1 MKSEKFLRLLSAFVN
16 DKKLDAKTEYDWEN
30 IYYLASIHNVLGM
43 LYVCIKNN
51 ELNVPTEILAKLQRD
66 FLNTSAFAMK
76 REAIVDNLSNI
87 LAKNNIENVFIKGY
101 VVKDYY
107 PVKEMR
113 TMGDVDV
120 LIREEDREKCH
131 RVLVENGFEYDDF
144 GSKKYVRN
152 YVKKPILFEVH
163 TKLIS
168 KNTVPNVNLKEYFV
182 NPFNHLEET
191 KENTKFLNKEYH
203 FIYLISHM
211 VKHFVY
217 GGFGVSMILDIPA
230 FINHYK
236 DTIDWK
242 YIASEIDGLGLSYF
256 TQVIF
261 KICNLYFDVVIPE
274 EIGTVKLS
282 DDDIEAI
289 CEYMINGGVF
299 GYVGRN
305 NDAIRV
311 SKHIRNTNVF
321 AATAYRFLD
330 FMQWLFPSYEYMS
343 DKYDWFR
350 GKPKVFLPLGWI
362 YCIWYRM
369 FKHKENSFSRI
380 RQALQSGDDVKKHSE
395 IEKLMG
401 IGIKKG
407 M

>member
-1 MKSEKFLRLLSAFVN
+1 
-16 DKKLDAKTEYDWEN
+16 
-30 IYYLASIHNVLGM
+30 
-43 LYVCIKNN
+43 
-51 ELNVPTEILAKLQRD
+51 
-66 FLNTSAFAMK
+66 
-76 REAIVDNLSNI
+76 
-87 LAKNNIENVFIKGY
+87 
-101 VVKDYY
+101 
-107 PVKEMR
+107 
-113 TMGDVDV
+113 
-120 LIREEDREKCH
+120 
-131 RVLVENGFEYDDF
+131 
-144 GSKKYVRN
+144 
-152 YVKKPILFEVH
+152 
-163 TKLIS
+163 
-168 KNTVPNVNLKEYFV
+168 
-182 NPFNHLEET
+182 
-191 KENTKFLNKEYH
+191 
-203 FIYLISHM
+203 M

-217 GGFGVSMILDIPA
+217 GGFGVRMILDIPA